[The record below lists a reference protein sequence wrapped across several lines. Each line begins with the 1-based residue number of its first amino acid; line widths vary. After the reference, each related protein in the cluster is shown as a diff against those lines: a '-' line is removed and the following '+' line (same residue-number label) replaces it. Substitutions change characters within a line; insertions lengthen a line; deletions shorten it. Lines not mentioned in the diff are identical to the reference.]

1 MSWSFPTARS
11 ARVSGRRRLL
21 TCCQVGVTC
30 AGGGQC
36 HAGIGHHGQTGRC
49 DRITGA
55 WCILTDRIGLKH
67 VCQQRVQESLQGYA
81 KVSC

>member
-11 ARVSGRRRLL
+11 ARASGRRRLL
-21 TCCQVGVTC
+21 TCCHVGVTC

-36 HAGIGHHGQTGRC
+36 HAGIGHHGQTGKG

-55 WCILTDRIGLKH
+55 WCILTGRIDLKM
-67 VCQQRVQESLQGYA
+67 CATASPRKLEYLC
-81 KVSC
+81 KK